1 MGALEPVALVLDGY
15 IEEIPVPAPGDAD
28 GVTAAFRLIH
38 SPTDHAADEMLLPCL
53 VTDPALVRTALE
65 ELEEGDLLRVEGVL
79 MLPGGT
85 ADGVLRL
92 RVEAIEVLSRAP
104 VREIEPDTVERYGPY
119 VIVSGTSDTIGA
131 DPLQMW
137 TDAGAW
143 VGIAPGPAAVQDM
156 ITAYEARADGT

>member
-15 IEEIPVPAPGDAD
+15 VEEIPTPAPGDAY
-28 GVTAAFRLIH
+28 GATAAFRLIH

-53 VTDPALVRTALE
+53 VTDPVLVRTALE
-65 ELEEGDLLRVEGVL
+65 DLEEGDLLRVEGVL
-79 MLPGGT
+79 MLPGGS

-104 VREIEPDTVERYGPY
+104 VRAIEPETLERYGPY
-119 VIVSGTSDTIGA
+119 VIVSGTTDDIGA

-143 VGIAPGPAAVQDM
+143 VGIAPGPAAVDDM
-156 ITAYEARADGT
+156 ITAYEARTEGS